1 MHILDGFHFLSNLN
15 SFIISKTIHNQRTFD
30 KNKSYSYLNVFLF
43 YSCGKLSKK
52 KEMVNYLIVYFF
64 LNNIEI
70 EVYYCKFFHLKKWG
84 KKLQ

>member
-1 MHILDGFHFLSNLN
+1 MWTESFL
-15 SFIISKTIHNQRTFD
+15 
-30 KNKSYSYLNVFLF
+30 YLNVFLF

-70 EVYYCKFFHLKKWG
+70 EVYYSNREAI
-84 KKLQ
+84 